1 VNTRSSQHLKNAKG
15 FTLIELLIVIAI
27 IGILAAVA
35 LPQFSQYRARGY
47 AAATEKD
54 LKNVYLNC
62 KAFWGDNT
70 PTTDCVSAP
79 GAGIQLPL
87 YGFLPSAGITVTL
100 PVGALSQEVGFTI
113 TATHVSLPG
122 GVFTMSPNALIT
134 NNLGF

>member
-1 VNTRSSQHLKNAKG
+1 MNIYSSQHLKNAKG

-27 IGILAAVA
+27 IGILASVA

-47 AAATEKD
+47 AAATVKD
-54 LKNVYLNC
+54 LKNVYLSC

-87 YGFLPSAGITVTL
+87 YGFLPSAEIAVTI
-100 PVGALSQEVGFTI
+100 PAGASSQEVGFAI
-113 TATHVSLPG
+113 TATHTSLPG
-122 GVFTMSPNALIT
+122 GVFTMNQNALVT
-134 NNLGF
+134 NNLGL

>member
-1 VNTRSSQHLKNAKG
+1 MNIRFRKHLKNAKG

-54 LKNVYLNC
+54 LKNVYLSC
-62 KAFWGDNT
+62 KAFWGDST
-70 PTTDCVSAP
+70 PTTDCTNAP
-79 GAGIQLPL
+79 GVGIQLPP
-87 YGFLPSAGITVTL
+87 YSFLPSAGIAVTL
-100 PVGALSQEVGFTI
+100 PVGALGQEAGFTI

-122 GVFTMSPNALIT
+122 GVFTMDQNALVT
-134 NNLGF
+134 NNLGL